1 MFILVNRNVMK
12 EIESIYN
19 NINSVNFSLCKEV
32 FEKFG
37 ERPAKIMRERLNR
50 DHELDDGLL

>member
-12 EIESIYN
+12 EIEGIYYN
-19 NINSVNFSLCKEV
+19 RNSVNFSLCKEV

-37 ERPAKIMRERLNR
+37 GRPARIMCERLNR
-50 DHELDDGLL
+50 DHELDDRPV

>member
-1 MFILVNRNVMK
+1 MK

-19 NINSVNFSLCKEV
+19 NRNSVNFSLCKEV

>member
-1 MFILVNRNVMK
+1 MK

-19 NINSVNFSLCKEV
+19 NRDSFKFSLCKEV

-50 DHELDDGLL
+50 DHELDDRLL

>member
-1 MFILVNRNVMK
+1 MK
-12 EIESIYN
+12 EIGSIYN
-19 NINSVNFSLCKEV
+19 NRNSVNFSLCKEV